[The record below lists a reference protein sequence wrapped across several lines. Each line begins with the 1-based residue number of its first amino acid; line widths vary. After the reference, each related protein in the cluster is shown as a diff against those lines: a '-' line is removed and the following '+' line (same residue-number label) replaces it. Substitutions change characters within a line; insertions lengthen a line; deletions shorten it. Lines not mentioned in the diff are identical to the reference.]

1 MKTLTALTAAAA
13 LIAGISIANLA
24 NAQNP
29 AGAAPQVSSPSNLN
43 KGSDTG
49 PTPQSGAESKSTARS
64 GMKRAAMTGKSRY
77 CMSGARGSNSWNC
90 KFASMASC
98 KKAEKSMGRN
108 CRTNP
113 RMASSGTKAS
123 TTGMKSG
130 SKSKSKY

>member
-1 MKTLTALTAAAA
+1 M
-13 LIAGISIANLA
+13 AGMSIANINVA

-29 AGAAPQVSSPSNLN
+29 AGKSGPVSSPSNLN

-49 PTPQSGAESKSTARS
+49 KPSQSGSESKAATH
-64 GMKRAAMTGKSRY
+64 GHMKRASITGKSRY

-98 KKAEKSMGRN
+98 EKAAKSTGRH

-113 RMASSGTKAS
+113 RMASSGMKSS

-130 SKSKSKY
+130 GMKSESKSKMK